1 MASPTDSPASR
12 PDAPPAQRPAQRSAI
27 VSHRGGA
34 FLWPENS
41 LEAFRQSL
49 ALPLEQ
55 AECDVHLSADGVPVV
70 IHDAV
75 LGRTTEAQGPVAA
88 LTAAELTRLRLR
100 GAGHLRVPTLAEV
113 AALFRGSAVQLQV
126 EVKVAP
132 GARPDPGLVAK
143 SLAVLDAAGIRA
155 QVRIIAFEADLAAA
169 ALRAGGLAGVIW
181 LFEPRL
187 VDAVGQ
193 EGVIGV
199 ARAHGFDFV
208 ETHVSALDEGF
219 VARLRQAG
227 LKVGAWGANHAETLR
242 KAYALGLDAVATD
255 DPVLALQLRG

>member
-1 MASPTDSPASR
+1 MSTPLPASPAALSR
-12 PDAPPAQRPAQRSAI
+12 TAI

-55 AECDVHLSADGVPVV
+55 CECDVHLSADGVPVV
-70 IHDAV
+70 IHDAT
-75 LGRTTEAQGPVAA
+75 LNRTTEGQGPVAA

-100 GAGHLRVPTLAEV
+100 GAGSLRIPTLAEV
-113 AALFRGSAVQLQV
+113 AALFRGSRQQLQV

-132 GARPDPGLVAK
+132 GAKPDPALVAA
-143 SLAVLDAAGIRA
+143 SLAVLEAAGIRA
-155 QVRIIAFEADLAAA
+155 QVRIIAFEAELAAA

-187 VDAVGQ
+187 IEAVGQ
-193 EGVIGV
+193 EGIIGV
-199 ARAHGFDFV
+199 ARAQGFDFV
-208 ETHVSALDEGF
+208 ETHISALDEPF
-219 VARLRQAG
+219 VARLRAAG
-227 LKVGAWGANHAETLR
+227 LKVGAWGANHAPTIR
-242 KAYALGLDAVATD
+242 KAFSLGLDAMATD
-255 DPVLALQLRG
+255 DPVLALQLRS